1 MSGPPETLG
10 GKGAE
15 RMNIMNAREK
25 VMRVFE
31 RKEVPEG
38 AMWTGHPSDE
48 IIPVL
53 SKAWNIE
60 QTREAVFQYLNDD
73 IRWIGGVN
81 CYHAPD
87 GRPALDAFW
96 NMEKGKSL
104 SCPGCFAECEV
115 ISEIEAYP
123 WPDVKYMDFTDVIAE
138 MDKHQDKMILGGIW
152 SGFFQDLCNFFGM
165 ENYFVKMYTDPE
177 VVEAATEHIVD
188 YYVAA
193 NDKMLAET
201 GTRSDVMF
209 IGNDFGTQRNLMIS
223 PEMFRKFVMPSLKR
237 LIDVGKKH
245 HKKVMVHSCGSI
257 YQIIPDLI
265 DAGVDILHP
274 LQAQAFGMSAQELKQ
289 YKNDIA
295 FVGGID
301 AQSFFVNATPQQIK
315 DEVHRVRDILG
326 PGLVVSPS
334 HEEILPNVPPE
345 NIKAMA
351 EAARE

>member
-1 MSGPPETLG
+1 
-10 GKGAE
+10 
-15 RMNIMNAREK
+15 MNAREK

-31 RKEVPEG
+31 RKEVPVG

-48 IIPVL
+48 IIPIL
-53 SKAWNIE
+53 SQAWNIE
-60 QTREAVFQYLNDD
+60 PSREAIFNYLNDD

-87 GRPALDAFW
+87 NRPALDPFW
-96 NMEKGKSL
+96 NIEKGITL
-104 SCPGCFAECEV
+104 SCPGCFAECEE

-123 WPDVKYMDFTDVIAE
+123 WPDIKNFDFSELIPE
-138 MDKHQDKMILGGIW
+138 MNRHQDKMILGGIW

-165 ENYFVKMYTDPE
+165 ENYFIKMYTDPE
-177 VVEAATEHIVD
+177 IVDAATEHIVD

-193 NDKMLAET
+193 NEKMLQDT
-201 GTRSDVMF
+201 GHLWDVMF
-209 IGNDFGTQRNLMIS
+209 IGNDFGTQRDLMIS
-223 PEMFRKFVMPSLKR
+223 PEMFRRFVMPSLKR
-237 LIDVGKKH
+237 LINVGKKYN
-245 HKKVMVHSCGSI
+245 KKVMVHSCGSI
-257 YQIIPDLI
+257 YRIIPDLI

-274 LQAQAFGMSAQELKQ
+274 LQAQAEGMSAAELQK

-301 AQSFFVNATPQQIK
+301 AQTFFVNSTPQQIK

-334 HEEILPNVPPE
+334 HEEILGNVPPE
-345 NIKAMA
+345 NIIAMA

>member
-1 MSGPPETLG
+1 
-10 GKGAE
+10 
-15 RMNIMNAREK
+15 MNAREK
-25 VMRVFE
+25 VMSVFN
-31 RKEVPEG
+31 RKEVPVG

-48 IIPVL
+48 IIPL
-53 SKAWNIE
+53 LAHAWKI
-60 QTREAVFQYLNDD
+60 QPDREAIFNYLNDD

-87 GRPALDAFW
+87 GKPAFDYFW
-96 NMEKGKSL
+96 NMERGISL
-104 SCPGCFAECEV
+104 SCPGCFAECEE
-115 ISEIEAYP
+115 ISEIDAYP
-123 WPDVKYMDFTDVIAE
+123 WPDVSNFDFAEVIAQ

-193 NDKMLAET
+193 NDKMLKET
-201 GTRSDVMF
+201 GHRSDVMF

-223 PEMFRKFVMPSLKR
+223 PELFRKFVMPSLKR

-245 HKKVMVHSCGSI
+245 GKKVMVHSCGSI
-257 YQIIPDLI
+257 HQIIPDLI

-274 LQAQAFGMSAQELKQ
+274 LQAQAYGMSAIELQQ
-289 YKNDIA
+289 YKNDLA

-301 AQSFFVNATPQQIK
+301 AQSFFVNATPQQIR
-315 DEVHRVRDILG
+315 DEVHRVKDILG

-334 HEEILPNVPPE
+334 HEELLGNVPPE
-345 NIKAMA
+345 NVLAMA
-351 EAARE
+351 EAARD